1 MKPGMSDSKAS
12 EFLLDLVGD
21 TQGSESVRCRAIPFL
36 GWKEPQK
43 LSGPLADRILNL
55 IVHYKFKSCFGNQHR
70 FVNLPFF
77 FFLAKSK
84 HYKNHLLSL
93 SFHGG
98 KKGNFSTKKHNLA

>member
-77 FFLAKSK
+77 FFFGQVKTL
-84 HYKNHLLSL
+84 
-93 SFHGG
+93 
-98 KKGNFSTKKHNLA
+98 